1 VSLFKQHPAELGLE
15 PISAPLSA
23 AIAHWEQAEGGG
35 GQLYRFYTN
44 GKRERA

>member
-1 VSLFKQHPAELGLE
+1 MSLFKQHPAELELE